1 MSFIENAFKAAFCLF
16 KEKTA
21 EEKKNKAIDKKAAL
35 RRASEIRKQD
45 LEDAK
50 LNDVN
55 DWMNEY

>member
-1 MSFIENAFKAAFCLF
+1 MHLRRHLKRKQQL
-16 KEKTA
+16 KKKKA
-21 EEKKNKAIDKKAAL
+21 EENKKAAL

-45 LEDAK
+45 IEDAK